1 MRVHAAAA
9 IALVLLLPACGD
21 DDAVNGD
28 ATTTVPAV
36 TTQASEAP
44 RANMPLFP
52 GAALVKER
60 SISVVVDE
68 VYAVAAELNDV
79 LRFYAELPGFES
91 NLGGPPIFEGGGG
104 RVETELYD
112 LTRLAAP
119 EAEIRAEIE
128 AAGPLMILEVLPHDS
143 PLLQIQY
150 ASGELATELPPGTTV
165 IVMTVFTG

>member
-1 MRVHAAAA
+1 MRVHAAIAA
-9 IALVLLLPACGD
+9 VIALVFLLPACGD
-21 DDAVNGD
+21 DAGD
-28 ATTTVPAV
+28 GITTAPAV
-36 TTQASEAP
+36 ATTQASEAP

-68 VYAVAAELNDV
+68 VYAVAADLDDV

-91 NLGGPPIFEGGGG
+91 ILGGPPISAGGGG
-104 RVETELYD
+104 RVETGLHD
-112 LTRLAAP
+112 LTRFGAP

-143 PLLQIQY
+143 PLLQIHFG
-150 ASGELATELPPGTTV
+150 SGELATELPAGTTV